1 MKKTL
6 LPLVGVL
13 LLCASC
19 DRVRQYFHKATQE
32 VGQMADTKSAGQL
45 EFLNALYCSPDSSV
59 ITEAD
64 LPLLNGCALG
74 DSIFTYLESEFPGLT
89 DAYIEGSSDLENAFR
104 QMGQGLYLNM
114 TMQKDELRAEYADED
129 IPESMLAWTIE
140 KHVTIAYDTPRYI
153 TYLDKMAE
161 YTGGAHG
168 MGYAFGTTFD
178 KETGQRVDKSI
189 LKDVNDP
196 DFKTLFQSEL
206 LKYFTSNDGNEEG
219 TLEDYL
225 LINLDMLELGNISLT
240 DKSVIIRYQPYE
252 IAAYAAGLP
261 EVELTFE
268 QIKPFLSQKGL
279 TLIGD

>member
-19 DRVRQYFHKATQE
+19 DRAKQYIHKMTQE
-32 VGQMADTKSAGQL
+32 TVELTDNEPIGEL
-45 EFLNALYCSPDSSV
+45 EFNHVLYCSPDSSV

-64 LPLLNGCALG
+64 LPLLNGSALG
-74 DSIFTYLESEFPGLT
+74 DSIFEFIEKEFPGLA
-89 DAYIEGSSDLENAFR
+89 DAYIEGNTDIKKAF
-104 QMGQGLYLNM
+104 QHMGQGLYKNI
-114 TMQKDELRAEYADED
+114 TMQKNELKADYAEEG
-129 IPESMLAWTIE
+129 IPDYMLAWTFE

-153 TYLDKMAE
+153 TYLDEMSE

-178 KETGQRVDKSI
+178 KETGERVDKSI
-189 LKDVNDP
+189 LKDAADP
-196 DFKTLFQSEL
+196 EFRAMFQNEL
-206 LKYFTSNDGNEEG
+206 LKYFTSEDGNEDG

-225 LINLDMLELGNISLT
+225 LINLDALELGNISLT
-240 DKSVIIRYQPYE
+240 DNSVVIRYQPYE

-261 EVELTFE
+261 TAQLTFE
-268 QIKPFLSQKGL
+268 QVRPYLSRKGL
-279 TLIGD
+279 DLIGK